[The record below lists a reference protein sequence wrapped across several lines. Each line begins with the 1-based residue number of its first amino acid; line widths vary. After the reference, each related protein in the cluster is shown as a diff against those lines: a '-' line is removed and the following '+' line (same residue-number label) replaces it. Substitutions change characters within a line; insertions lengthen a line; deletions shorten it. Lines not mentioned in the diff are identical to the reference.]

1 MPYTVHKIAAVLGLV
16 AVLDGC
22 TFATVFAGVG
32 KQSAARLWT
41 DGSQQLVMTGAP
53 WSEAVAMNNWG
64 ILLNAQMTAGKTYPM
79 RQAAGPGVP
88 ERLELPE
95 GHTAAKGLSLG
106 DDGTVYGWSMG
117 RVAGKATY
125 HAVVWAPGTTKPRV
139 VIGKDYQAIGDIGVG
154 TIVFNQ
160 KTGDLSVATEPAAGP
175 TTLTSFASNVAGA
188 KVIDGVCVGAV
199 KVRPDADGS
208 VDLQATIFDPVGG
221 NVALLDLPDEESSVA
236 LGFKNLFDDT
246 LGYVQAGTR
255 RHAAIFHGKD
265 NLEVISDQSGIGVYE
280 AVAMD
285 NDGTVVGIGEDAS
298 GAKIAWFAAPNG

>member
-1 MPYTVHKIAAVLGLV
+1 MPYTVHKIAAVIGLV
-16 AVLDGC
+16 AALDSC

-41 DGSQQLVMTGAP
+41 DGTQQLIMTGAP
-53 WSEAVAMNNWG
+53 WSEAVAMNHWG

-88 ERLELPE
+88 ERLELPD

-125 HAVVWAPGTTKPRV
+125 HAVVWAPDTTKPRIV
-139 VIGKDYQAIGDIGVG
+139 FGKDYHAVGGLGDGV
-154 TIVFNQ
+154 IVFNQ
-160 KTGDLSVATEPAAGP
+160 KTGDLALAVEAASGPA
-175 TTLTSFASNVAGA
+175 TLTSFASNVAGA
-188 KVIDGVCVGAV
+188 KVVDGVCVGAV

-208 VDLQATIFDPVGG
+208 VDLQATIFDPLAG
-221 NVALLDLPDEESSVA
+221 NTALIDLPDEESSVA
-236 LGFKNLFDDT
+236 LGFKNLFDDVP
-246 LGYVQAGTR
+246 GYTQSGTR
-255 RHAAIFHGKD
+255 RYAAIFHGKD
-265 NLEVISDQSGIGVYE
+265 NLEIISDQTGIGVYE

-285 NDGTVVGIGEDAS
+285 NDGSVVGIGEDAS
-298 GAKIAWFAAPNG
+298 GAKIAWVATPSG